1 MSTVVV
7 GQLLKSCKVARHS
20 ADWLR
25 SPAPF
30 LWSISLTGTVWWKS
44 VRWRKHWRQDSRE
57 CQSKALWKKY
67 VLSLDLNLDSE
78 SQRIIVSSN
87 EFQTVGAEQ
96 RKARFAKSVL
106 VNGLSSSGAVE
117 KQSVRS
123 LTRALMWRLRYVG
136 AVAHYKRDSVHYYQT
151 SSLIFQCKQVSRSVS
166 SVSVRIS
173 NECQLN

>member
-78 SQRIIVSSN
+78 SQRIIVSGN
-87 EFQTVGAEQ
+87 EFQTVSAEQ
-96 RKARFAKSVL
+96 RKARFVKSVL
-106 VNGLSSSGAVE
+106 VNGLSSSGVV
-117 KQSVRS
+117 KPLWSWSRLTYS
-123 LTRALMWRLRYVG
+123 LTMSSGFFLLLFP
-136 AVAHYKRDSVHYYQT
+136 KRSICAFRCLWMSFSTDCFGLFCYILGVCT
-151 SSLIFQCKQVSRSVS
+151 G
-166 SVSVRIS
+166 
-173 NECQLN
+173 